1 MVPAVAQNKDPNGK
15 LNGDSNILIFPNI
28 EAGNICYK
36 TMQYI
41 GGLNAVGPI
50 LQGLKKPVNDLS
62 RGCSVKDIVEISAV
76 TALQA
81 KGSKK

>member
-1 MVPAVAQNKDPNGK
+1 MVETVAQNKDPDGK
-15 LNGDSNILIFPNI
+15 LKGDSNILIFPNVD
-28 EAGNICYK
+28 AGNICYK

-41 GGLNAVGPI
+41 GGLNAIGPI

-62 RGCSVKDIVEISAV
+62 RGCSVQDIIEISAV
-76 TALQA
+76 TALQV